1 MADRSFIDTNVLIYA
16 EASDAPLKQRAALAL
31 LKGLYEESQGV
42 LSTQVLQ
49 EYCNVALKKLKLP
62 AQYVRLQLDL
72 YEQFEIVQV
81 TPAIIRVGLDLH
93 QTRNLAFFDAIVLA
107 SAHASGCNV
116 IWTEDMNAGEV
127 VNGVTISNPFATEL
141 IG

>member
-1 MADRSFIDTNVLIYA
+1 MATRSFIDTNVLVYA

-31 LKGLYEESQGV
+31 LKRLYEESLGV

-62 AQYVRLQLDL
+62 AQYVRSQLDF

-81 TPAIIRVGLDLH
+81 TPAIIRAGLDIH
-93 QTRNLAFFDAIVLA
+93 QTRSVSFFDAIVLA

-127 VNGVTISNPFATEL
+127 VNGVCISNPFSSNL
-141 IG
+141 LG

>member
-1 MADRSFIDTNVLIYA
+1 MATRSFIDTNVLVYA

-31 LKGLYEESQGV
+31 LKRLYEENLGV

-62 AQYVRLQLDL
+62 AQYVRSQLDF

-81 TPAIIRVGLDLH
+81 TPAIIRAGLDIH
-93 QTRNLAFFDAIVLA
+93 QTRSVSFFDAIVLA
-107 SAHASGCNV
+107 SAHAAGCNV
-116 IWTEDMNAGEV
+116 IWTEALNAGEV
-127 VNGVTISNPFATEL
+127 VNGVCISNPFSSNVL
-141 IG
+141 G